1 MSEEKGYI
9 KIGKMTHVPKEQKY
23 RGHGW
28 FYRRSGIGRLLEDV
42 EPFDVYKPD
51 IPEFYGYHLF
61 DLVHVVMLSEEGI
74 IPKEIGI
81 QLLKVLKGMEKEGI
95 DKVRRKA
102 GGGSHSGEAYL
113 IQKLGWDIGGYI
125 HAGRSSNDL
134 APTYRR
140 IHLRDLL
147 LDVADA
153 LNDLRKTLLDLA
165 EANVNTIIP
174 GETGL
179 QHARPITLGFH
190 LESLVIP
197 LERDFERFELTYKH
211 INTSTMGS
219 TDGSGSDFPLNFKR
233 TAELA
238 GFDRIFDNGWDNGQG
253 WRLDIELEVLTLLEM
268 ITNVTAS
275 IGGTLRLWVSQEFG
289 MADLADRY
297 CGTSSIMSQKKN
309 PSLGNLARTANDV
322 RMREVISDYIG
333 AVRGTINSLRY
344 ASGMSKT
351 MTWHKERMRELCEYG
366 FMSNASL
373 CRILVQ
379 EKGLPWRTAHQ
390 ITAIMT
396 RKALELGWQMRD
408 VTPEFLDECAKEYV
422 DYGKPLNLSKEKL
435 EEAFN
440 IEKNVN
446 DQKTHGGTAPEGVKK
461 QIVKSLDRLKQDR
474 KSVKEK
480 KDKLAAAA
488 QKREKAIEALIGK

>member
-1 MSEEKGYI
+1 
-9 KIGKMTHVPKEQKY
+9 MTHVPKEHKF

-28 FYRRSGIGRLLEDV
+28 FYKRSGIGRLMEDS
-42 EPFDVYKPD
+42 EPFDTYKPS
-51 IPEFYGYHLF
+51 IPQYWGYHLF
-61 DLVHVVMLSEEGI
+61 DIVHVIMLTEEGI

-81 QLLKVLKGMEKEGI
+81 QLRKTFKEMEKDGI
-95 DKVRRKA
+95 DEARGKA
-102 GGGSHSGEAYL
+102 GGEMHSGEAYL
-113 IQKLGWDIGGYI
+113 IQKLGWDIGGHI
-125 HAGRSSNDL
+125 HAGRSTNDL
-134 APTYRR
+134 HPTNRR
-140 IHLRDLL
+140 IRLRQYL
-147 LDVADA
+147 LDVADE
-153 LNDLRKTLLDLA
+153 LNNLRETLLSLA
-165 EANVNTIIP
+165 KEHIETILPEYTSI
-174 GETGL
+174 
-179 QHARPITLGFH
+179 QHARPMTLGFFLH
-190 LESLVIP
+190 SFVNV
-197 LERDFERFELTYKH
+197 LERNFERFDLAYKH
-211 INTSTMGS
+211 ANISTMGS
-219 TDGSGSDFPLNFKR
+219 TDGTGSDFPINIHR

-238 GFDRIFDNGWDNGQG
+238 GFDGVFDNALDNYMSN
-253 WRLDIELEVLTLLEM
+253 DVEKEVFALFRM
-268 ITNVTAS
+268 ITDVTS
-275 IGGTLRLWVSQEFG
+275 KMGDTFHLWNSYEFR
-289 MADLADRY
+289 MSDVADRY
-297 CGTSSIMSQKKN
+297 AGTSSIMSQKKN

-344 ASGMSKT
+344 ASGILET

-373 CRILVQ
+373 CRMIVQ

-396 RKALELGWQMRD
+396 RKALERKWQMRD